1 MNGAQSLIASLVKS
15 DVEVCFSNPGTS
27 EMHFVAALD
36 SVPEMRGIL
45 CLFEGVASGAA
56 DGYARMAEKPA
67 STLFHLGPGMG
78 NAIANLHNAQKGF
91 TPLVNIVGEHAT
103 YHRQFEAPLTSNIE
117 GYAGPFSKWLRVS
130 ESAADVGKDA
140 ADAIAASQSDVPG
153 VATLLLPANTA
164 WDDGGKISE
173 KVAINGPH
181 TVPSDHIRDAAKR
194 LEKASRAVMLVNG
207 TAIREKG
214 LEALARIREKTGATV
229 YLSTFY
235 PRSERGE
242 GRVEIPKLPYFPDQI
257 YEALDGCDELIL
269 VGQDRPVTFFA
280 YPGKKSDCT
289 PEGVE
294 PFKLTTPADDQVGA
308 LLALADE
315 VNAPAIDKLETD
327 PRNKLVR
334 PELQSGDLTAGTAGF
349 AIAAMLP
356 ENAIVADESTTS
368 GMASYMLTA
377 NAPKHDW
384 LALTGGA
391 IGAGI
396 PMALGA
402 AVACPDR
409 KVVNLQSDGSSMYTI
424 QGLWTIAR
432 EKLDVTTVIWN
443 NRSYAILNL
452 ELHNVGAAAN
462 AGPKTLSMF
471 DLSNP
476 DLDFVALA
484 NGMGIEGMRATTT
497 EEFNDL
503 FAHCMATKGPHLI
516 EVIL

>member
-91 TPLVNIVGEHAT
+91 TPVVNIVGEHAT
-103 YHRQFEAPLTSNIE
+103 YHRKFEAPLTSNIE
-117 GYAGPFSKWLRVS
+117 GYAGPFSKWIRVS
-130 ESAADVGKDA
+130 ESAADVGADA
-140 ADAIAASQSDVPG
+140 ADAIAVSQSDVPG

-164 WDDGGKISE
+164 WDDGGKVAD
-173 KVAINGPH
+173 KVAISGPH
-181 TVPSDHIRDAAKR
+181 TVPSDHIRDAARR

-269 VGQDRPVTFFA
+269 VGQERPVTFFA

-294 PFKLTTPADDQVGA
+294 PFKLSTPADDQVGA
-308 LLALADE
+308 LEALADE
-315 VNAPAIDKLETD
+315 VGAPSIDKLETD
-327 PRNKLVR
+327 PRNKLIR
-334 PELQSGDLTAGTAGF
+334 PELQSGDLTAGTAGY

-368 GMASYMLTA
+368 GMASFMLSA

-409 KVVNLQSDGSSMYTI
+409 KVVNLQADGSSMYTI
-424 QGLWTIAR
+424 QGLWSIAR

-476 DLDFVALA
+476 DLDFVSIA

>member
-36 SVPEMRGIL
+36 SVPQMRGIL

-117 GYAGPFSKWLRVS
+117 GYAQPFSKWMRVS
-130 ESAADVGKDA
+130 ESAADVGADA
-140 ADAIAASQSDVPG
+140 AAAIAASQSDVPG

-164 WDDGGKISE
+164 WDDGGKVAE

-181 TVPSDHIRDAAKR
+181 TVPFERITDAARR

-235 PRSERGE
+235 PRAERGE

-269 VGQDRPVTFFA
+269 VGQEKPVTFFA

-294 PFKLTTPADDQVGA
+294 PFKLSTPADDQVAA
-308 LLALADE
+308 LEALADE
-315 VNAPAIDKLETD
+315 VGAPSIDKLETD

-334 PELQSGDLTAGTAGF
+334 PELQTGKVTAGTAGH
-349 AIAAMLP
+349 AIAALLP

-368 GMASYMLTA
+368 GMASFMLTA
-377 NAPKHDW
+377 NAPRHDW

-409 KVVNLQSDGSSMYTI
+409 KVVNLQADGSAMYTI

-476 DLDFVALA
+476 DLDFVSIA
-484 NGMGIEGMRATTT
+484 NGMGIEGMRAETT